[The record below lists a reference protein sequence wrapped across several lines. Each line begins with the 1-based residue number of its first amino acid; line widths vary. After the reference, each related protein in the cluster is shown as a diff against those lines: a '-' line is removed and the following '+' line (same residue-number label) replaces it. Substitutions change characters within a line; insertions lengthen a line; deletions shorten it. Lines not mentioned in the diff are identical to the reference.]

1 MYESFFAMT
10 QTPFLRNLP
19 VSELY
24 ADSDTN
30 EIHNRLLYA
39 AQRQMFAVLVGDAG
53 MGKTTALRKFKESLD
68 STEFAVLY
76 LADSKLTP
84 RHFYNGLLEQL
95 GLETRFYR
103 GDARKR
109 LHQEIEIMRGVAKRK
124 LVVIVDEGHLLSKE
138 MLEEIRFLLNY
149 KMDSENPLALILAG
163 QTELWDKLKLQAYR
177 AIRHRIDIQCF
188 LTPYDFAQTK
198 AYIEKQLEFAGHALC
213 LERGIAVNTLA
224 NLCGV
229 APSTIYSMLNTKSK
243 HPGVVSIQKICDGL
257 GISVQ
262 EFFDDPLFENLEPVI
277 K

>member
-24 ADSDTN
+24 ADSDTD

-163 QTELWDKLKLQAYR
+163 QTELWDKLNAN
-177 AIRHRIDIQCF
+177 
-188 LTPYDFAQTK
+188 FART
-198 AYIEKQLEFAGHALC
+198 
-213 LERGIAVNTLA
+213 V
-224 NLCGV
+224 
-229 APSTIYSMLNTKSK
+229 
-243 HPGVVSIQKICDGL
+243 
-257 GISVQ
+257 
-262 EFFDDPLFENLEPVI
+262 
-277 K
+277 